1 MPFRITQRSLLSKVE
16 QSLERPDTHFYNNDK
31 VKMITKALSSS
42 FWKAHIVL
50 YEIAFAKKAFYKTKV
65 FI

>member
-1 MPFRITQRSLLSKVE
+1 MLSKVE
-16 QSLERPDTHFYNNDK
+16 QSLERPDTQFYNNDK

-50 YEIAFAKKAFYKTKV
+50 YEIAFAKRTFYKTKV